1 MVKEKEILMPCIAK
15 YLSPGMVVKYG
26 SCGHETL
33 NVEYSYAAGYTFT
46 WVKFKEWEEEVFH
59 KAHEKFEIIVD
70 EEYVDSQRDRFGGA
84 PLWCLDVAGNIRFDW
99 VPKIKKLKDE

>member
-33 NVEYSYAAGYTFT
+33 NVEGSWAAGYDFT
-46 WVKFKEWEEEVFH
+46 WVKF
-59 KAHEKFEIIVD
+59 
-70 EEYVDSQRDRFGGA
+70 
-84 PLWCLDVAGNIRFDW
+84 
-99 VPKIKKLKDE
+99 